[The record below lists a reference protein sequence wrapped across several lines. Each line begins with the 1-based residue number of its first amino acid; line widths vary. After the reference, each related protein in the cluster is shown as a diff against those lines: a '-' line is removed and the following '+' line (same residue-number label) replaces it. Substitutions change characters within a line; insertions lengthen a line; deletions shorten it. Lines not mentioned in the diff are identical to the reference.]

1 MKKIITLI
9 VLLVSGLSFAQTG
22 AKIDFSNST
31 IHYGKISTNDN
42 GVRVFE
48 FTNTG
53 DTTLVITSIQST
65 GSCTILSKTMTV
77 LPGEKGKIEIKY
89 NMSLGPI
96 RKTITIETNA
106 TNYNEGRFALKI
118 KGEVTKI

>member
-9 VLLVSGLSFAQTG
+9 VLLISGLSFAQTG
-22 AKIDFSNST
+22 AKIDFSTST
-31 IHYGKISTNDN
+31 IDYGKISTNDN

-53 DTTLVITSIQST
+53 DTALVITSIQST
-65 GSCTILSKTMTV
+65 GSCTILSKTMTI

-96 RKTITIETNA
+96 RKTITVESNA
-106 TNYNEGRFALKI
+106 VNYNEGRFALKI
-118 KGEVTKI
+118 KGEVI

>member
-22 AKIDFSNST
+22 PKIDFSTST
-31 IHYGKISTNDN
+31 INYGKISTNDN

-53 DTTLVITSIQST
+53 DTELVITSINRKLYY
-65 GSCTILSKTMTV
+65 I
-77 LPGEKGKIEIKY
+77 IE
-89 NMSLGPI
+89 
-96 RKTITIETNA
+96 
-106 TNYNEGRFALKI
+106 NYDYTSR
-118 KGEVTKI
+118 